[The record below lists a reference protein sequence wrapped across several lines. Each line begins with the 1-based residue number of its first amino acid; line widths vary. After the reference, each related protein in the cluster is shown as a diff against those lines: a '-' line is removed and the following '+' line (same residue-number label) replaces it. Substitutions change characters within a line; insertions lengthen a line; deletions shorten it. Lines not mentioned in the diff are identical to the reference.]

1 MTEFTEIV
9 RIDASPAEVWA
20 ALADIGSISSWNPG
34 VTDSH
39 QTSSGDV
46 ATGSSRRCKLSAR
59 QYLDEEVV
67 LFEPPSEITFR
78 ITETNLPFESADIRF
93 KLEAHGKA
101 TQVEVS
107 PLYSLNFGVV
117 GKVLD
122 TLMVKA
128 TYRKGMRDLLRGLKN
143 HVEGSAP

>member
-1 MTEFTEIV
+1 VTEFTETV
-9 RIDASPAEVWA
+9 RIDASTAEVWA

-34 VTDSH
+34 VKGSH

-46 ATGSSRRCKLSAR
+46 ASGSSRRCELGGR
-59 QYLDEEVV
+59 NYLDEEVV
-67 LFEPPSEITFR
+67 LFEPPAKITFR

-93 KLEAHGKA
+93 ELKAHGHA

-107 PLYSLNFGVV
+107 PLYSLKFGVV
-117 GKVLD
+117 GKILD

-128 TYRKGMRDLLRGLKN
+128 TYRKGMRDLLQGLKK